1 MMSRLETLKNKSDL
15 VRQAYNFA
23 KSAHVGQKR
32 LSGEPYFNHALETA
46 EALADWKL
54 DEVTIAAGLL
64 HDVIEDTEV
73 GPVELEREFGSEI
86 KSLVLGVT
94 KLGRV
99 KYHGSKTQAENIR
112 KLMLAMADDIRVI
125 MIKLADR
132 YHNMKTLSYLPKEK
146 QRRIALETAE
156 IYSPLAYRLGM
167 QRLSGELEDLAFPF
181 IHPREYQWLLEN
193 VKEHYEEREAYLERI
208 KPVVLKALEDNKVEV
223 ISIDFRA
230 KRYASLY
237 KKLVKYEMDLDRI
250 YDLVAF
256 RIIVKRIEDCYAALG
271 AIHSLW
277 PPLPGKI
284 KDYIA
289 LPKPNSYRSL
299 HTTVICLG
307 QKLVEFQI
315 RTGEMHNEAEQGIA
329 ANWIY
334 AEAKTSKAYR
344 RRRPVEARAEQLKWL
359 ESLRAWQGEHN
370 ESKGFLDSLKLDFLK
385 DRIFAVTPKGEVIDL
400 PYGATPVDFAYYIHS
415 EIGDECIGAK
425 VNGKIV
431 PLDYRLVSGDV
442 VEILT
447 QKNKKPSASWLEFVV
462 TSAAKDRIRDSLKKK
477 NLKLLDNKQ
486 TELKITAEDRVGLI
500 KDVSSIIARSHVNII
515 SLNSSSRG
523 RGNFHLVKV
532 RCDTGDKDKI
542 WKIILKLKTLKGV
555 KEIDYRFV

>member
-1 MMSRLETLKNKSDL
+1 
-15 VRQAYNFA
+15 
-23 KSAHVGQKR
+23 
-32 LSGEPYFNHALETA
+32 
-46 EALADWKL
+46 
-54 DEVTIAAGLL
+54 
-64 HDVIEDTEV
+64 
-73 GPVELEREFGSEI
+73 
-86 KSLVLGVT
+86 
-94 KLGRV
+94 
-99 KYHGSKTQAENIR
+99 
-112 KLMLAMADDIRVI
+112 
-125 MIKLADR
+125 
-132 YHNMKTLSYLPKEK
+132 
-146 QRRIALETAE
+146 
-156 IYSPLAYRLGM
+156 
-167 QRLSGELEDLAFPF
+167 LSGELEDLAFPF

>member
-1 MMSRLETLKNKSDL
+1 MSRLETLKNKSDL

-23 KSAHVGQKR
+23 KSAHAGQKR

-46 EALADWKL
+46 AALADWKL
-54 DEVTIAAGLL
+54 DEVTVAAGLL

-73 GPVELEREFGSEI
+73 GPVELEKEFGSEI

-112 KLMLAMADDIRVI
+112 KLMLAMAEDIRVI
-125 MIKLADR
+125 LIKLADR
-132 YHNMKTLSYLPKEK
+132 RHNMETLSYLAKEK
-146 QRRIALETAE
+146 QRRIALETTE

-181 IHPREYQWLLEN
+181 IHPREYRWLLEN
-193 VKEHYEEREAYLERI
+193 VKERYEERENYLGGI
-208 KPVVLKALEDNKVEV
+208 KPVVEKALKDHGVRI
-223 ISIDFRA
+223 ISIDFRT

-237 KKLVKYEMDLDRI
+237 KKLVRYEMDLDKI

-256 RIIVKRIEDCYAALG
+256 RIIVKAVEDCYAALG

-277 PPLPGKI
+277 PPLPGRI

-289 LPKPNSYRSL
+289 LPKPNGYRSL
-299 HTTVICLG
+299 HTTVICLD

-315 RTGEMHNEAEQGIA
+315 RTEEMHNEAEHGIA
-329 ANWIY
+329 AHWFY
-334 AEAKTSKAYR
+334 EERKTSKAYR
-344 RRRPVEARAEQLKWL
+344 ERRPAEASRETGKWVEA
-359 ESLRAWQGEHN
+359 LRSWQKEFTD
-370 ESKGFLDSLKLDFLK
+370 SKEFLDSLKVDFLK
-385 DRIFAVTPKGEVIDL
+385 DRIFAITPKGEVIDL
-400 PYGATPVDFAYYIHS
+400 PFGATPVDFAYHIHS
-415 EIGDECIGAK
+415 EIGDQCVGAK
-425 VNGKIV
+425 INDRIV
-431 PLDYRLVSGDV
+431 PLDYRLSSGDV
-442 VEILT
+442 VQIIT
-447 QKNKKPSASWLEFVV
+447 QKNKKPSASWLGFAA
-462 TSAAKDRIRDSLKKK
+462 TSTAKNQIRNSLKRETRRLIGKT
-477 NLKLLDNKQ
+477 KQ
-486 TELKITAEDRVGLI
+486 AELKITAEDRVGLI
-500 KDVSSIIARSHVNII
+500 KDVSSIIARSHINIV

-523 RGNFHLVKV
+523 RGNFHLIKV

-542 WKIILKLKTLKGV
+542 WKIILKLKAVKGI